1 MNKIFNCVSVIFH
14 PLFAVTF
21 GVLLIMGVLLPG
33 LNQSLIL
40 LLLFSAGYTVALPLL
55 FIGVAW
61 KLGFVSQLKM
71 PKRGE
76 RTYALAT
83 TAICTYFF
91 GHALG
96 GWHAPVTMQVFVM
109 GAAIMMTVAALLAL
123 FSRIS
128 LHTIG
133 WGGLTALVSYL
144 SFSYSNLSIALA
156 LTVLVSGLVAT
167 ARLRLDEHAPSQVY
181 AGFIVGYITIWIT
194 FIISSLW

>member
-1 MNKIFNCVSVIFH
+1 M
-14 PLFAVTF
+14 FAVTF
-21 GVLLIMGVLLPG
+21 GVLFIMGVLLPG
-33 LNQSLIL
+33 LNRSLIL
-40 LLLFSAGYTVALPLL
+40 LLLFCLAYTVVMPLV
-55 FIGVAW
+55 FVGVAW

-71 PKRGE
+71 RKRAE
-76 RTYALAT
+76 RVYALTT